1 MDSMVSLSLS
11 LQLLGVHE
19 VTLVTVRDCDAK
31 LQVPGINRYG
41 AMFRHVP

>member
-11 LQLLGVHE
+11 LQLGVGE
-19 VTLVTVRDCDAK
+19 VTSDRDAE
-31 LQVPGINRYG
+31 LQIPGIIYYG